1 MTGCSSFSSTP
12 YKGNISDH
20 FDGEKFH
27 NTDSIE
33 SKNFFDLL
41 YWFATRTEST
51 WPMYCSSPLGEKP
64 VEKIGNGSLR
74 ATFIGHATAL
84 LQFDNI
90 NILTDPVLSE
100 TIGPGTLLDQN
111 RTRPPGIRFEDLPKI
126 DIVLLSH
133 NHYDHTGIQTLKRL
147 AERFNPVMLVPLGE
161 KALLLENGLTN
172 VIELDWWQETTLL
185 NRKISLVPAHHF
197 TMRGIEDRNT
207 SLWGGYVV
215 ETEQGPIYFAGDT
228 GWGDHFRKINEKFG
242 KIRLSLLPIGPV
254 NPRGFMAPVHI
265 DGVEAVKAHIVLQS
279 QTSMAIH
286 HGTYQQGDD
295 TMLEPLE
302 VLIREMKKNNIQKSE
317 FRYPFNGK
325 FIDVAPLKP

>member
-1 MTGCSSFSSTP
+1 MTGCSSFSTSP
-12 YKGNISDH
+12 FRGNVSDH
-20 FDGEKFH
+20 FDGEQFH
-27 NTDSIE
+27 NTDSVE
-33 SKNFFDLL
+33 SKNFFHLL
-41 YWFATRTEST
+41 YWFLTRTESAG
-51 WPMYCSSPLGEKP
+51 PVFFASPFGEKP
-64 VEKIGNGSLR
+64 LEKIGNGSLR
-74 ATFIGHATAL
+74 ATFVNHATVL
-84 LQFDNI
+84 LQFDNV
-90 NILTDPVLSE
+90 NILTDPVWSE
-100 TIGPGTLLDQN
+100 TVGPGTFLDPH

-133 NHYDHTGIQTLKRL
+133 NHYDHTDIPTLKRL
-147 AERFNPVMLVPLGE
+147 ADRFNPVMLVPLGE

-172 VIELDWWQETTLL
+172 AIELDWWQDTTLL
-185 NRKISLVPAHHF
+185 KKKITLVPAHHF
-197 TMRGIEDRNT
+197 TMRGLEDRNT

-215 ETEQGPIYFAGDT
+215 ESEEGPIYFAGDT
-228 GWGDHFRKINEKFG
+228 GWGDHFRKIYEKFG
-242 KIRLSLLPIGPV
+242 KMRLSLLPIGPV

-302 VLIREMKKNNIQKSE
+302 VLMREIKKKNLSKNE

-325 FIDVAPLKP
+325 YIDVAPLKP